1 MNCLA
6 RAYLAGQSSLEEKK
20 IFKNLLNLLF
30 TVLRFAILAEVVL
43 SWIMQGRENKFTQI
57 IHSISEPFMAPA
69 RKLQGKFING
79 LPIDFSPIIALL
91 FLNIVENLIFTFL

>member
-6 RAYLAGQSSLEEKK
+6 KVYLAGQSSLEEKK
-20 IFKNLLNLLF
+20 IFRNLLELLF

-43 SWIMQGRENKFTQI
+43 SWIMRGQENKVTQV
-57 IHSISEPFMAPA
+57 IHTISEPFMAPA
-69 RKLQGKFING
+69 RKLQEKFING

-91 FLNIVENLIFTFL
+91 FLNVIQNLIFSFI